1 MRVKLDLT
9 GRIALVTGGSGD
21 LGRVISRTLASCG
34 AQVVVHYHSRAA
46 EAEKVV
52 ADIIAAGGK
61 AWACSADLGDEA
73 ATIKLAANI
82 RTHVG
87 DPHIVVAN
95 AVVQYQP
102 WASVLEQPLTDFDSQ
117 YRSCVRQ
124 AVLLAKAFAP
134 AMQRA
139 KGGRFIGLSTECAA
153 QCRPGQSAYVSGK
166 RGMDA
171 VLKVLA
177 NELGPDG
184 ITVNQVAPG
193 WMLSD
198 RNRDDAPV
206 DWYINE
212 IPLRRRGHD
221 QDVANAI
228 AFLASDLASY
238 ITGTWLPVAGGHVMP
253 TF

>member
-1 MRVKLDLT
+1 VKIDLT
-9 GRIALVTGGSGD
+9 GKIALVTGGSGD
-21 LGRVISRTLASCG
+21 LGRVISRTLAACG
-34 AQVVVHYHSRAA
+34 AHVVVHYHARAA
-46 EAEKVV
+46 EAERVV
-52 ADIIAAGGK
+52 ADITAAGGK
-61 AWACSADLGDEA
+61 AWACRADLGNESETLQMA
-73 ATIKLAANI
+73 SEI
-82 RTHVG
+82 RAQVG

-102 WASVLEQPLTDFDSQ
+102 WASVLEQPMTDFDGQ
-117 YRSCVRQ
+117 YHSSVRQ

-139 KGGRFIGLSTECAA
+139 KGGRIIGLSTECAA
-153 QCRPGQSAYVSGK
+153 QCRPGQSAYVAGK

-177 NELGPDG
+177 QELGPDG

-206 DWYINE
+206 AWYENE

-238 ITGTWLPVAGGHVMP
+238 ITGTWLPVTGGHVMP

>member
-1 MRVKLDLT
+1 MKLDLT

-139 KGGRFIGLSTECAA
+139 KGGRFIELSTECAA

>member
-1 MRVKLDLT
+1 MKLDLT
-9 GRIALVTGGSGD
+9 GKIALVTGGSGD
-21 LGRVISRTLASCG
+21 LGRVISRTLATCG
-34 AQVVVHYHSRAA
+34 ARVVVHYHSRAS

-52 ADIIAAGGK
+52 NDITAAGGK

-73 ATIKLAANI
+73 ATMKLAADI

-117 YRSCVRQ
+117 YRSSVRQ

-139 KGGRFIGLSTECAA
+139 KAGRFIGLSTECAA
-153 QCRPGQSAYVSGK
+153 QCRPGQSAYVAGK

-206 DWYINE
+206 EWYINE

-221 QDVANAI
+221 QDVANAV